1 MGPLGWGPLT
11 PGDGSPFRAVID
23 GDADLFLRH
32 APRGAVVT
40 IEYQSDADALVTSI
54 DGSSWALPAAPD
66 GSSLSVELPPGVE
79 QLTFAAPDG
88 ELRVM
93 RLALEVPQD

>member
-1 MGPLGWGPLT
+1 MI
-11 PGDGSPFRAVID
+11 ID
-23 GDADLFLRH
+23 Y
-32 APRGAVVT
+32 V
-40 IEYQSDADALVTSI
+40 SDADAFVTST

-66 GSSLSVELPPGVE
+66 GSSLSVESPPGVE

-88 ELRVM
+88 ELRVT